1 MRMRI
6 IAVGKIK
13 ERFLRDGIAEYG
25 KRLGRYGRFE
35 VVEIKEE
42 SFKEPLNEREKQQVM
57 EAEGERILARLNPR
71 AYVVVL
77 DRLGEQWSSQ
87 ELAERMGSL
96 AVGGTNQMDFVI
108 GGSLGLAPQVLTKAD
123 FIWSFS
129 KLTFPH
135 QLMRLMLAEQI
146 YRAQTIIAGESYH
159 K

>member
-1 MRMRI
+1 
-6 IAVGKIK
+6 
-13 ERFLRDGIAEYG
+13 
-25 KRLGRYGRFE
+25 
-35 VVEIKEE
+35 
-42 SFKEPLNEREKQQVM
+42 
-57 EAEGERILARLNPR
+57 
-71 AYVVVL
+71 
-77 DRLGEQWSSQ
+77 
-87 ELAERMGSL
+87 MGSL